1 MKAFSS
7 DETEDQMGKN
17 APNLSIWPHLLE
29 DMAQVMM
36 HQVSWMGR
44 VLTGPCAKL
53 LTAPVLLE
61 RFGDQYLKRKAKPA
75 PLSELLS
82 LSP

>member
-1 MKAFSS
+1 
-7 DETEDQMGKN
+7 MGKN
-17 APNLSIWPHLLE
+17 APNLSVWPHLLE

-61 RFGDQYLKRKAKPA
+61 RFGDQ
-75 PLSELLS
+75 
-82 LSP
+82 